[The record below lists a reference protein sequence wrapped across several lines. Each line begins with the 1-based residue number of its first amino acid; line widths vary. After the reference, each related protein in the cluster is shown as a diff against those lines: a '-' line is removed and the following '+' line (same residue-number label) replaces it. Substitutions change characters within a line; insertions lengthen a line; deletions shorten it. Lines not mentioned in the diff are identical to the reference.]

1 MATHTTAA
9 DGNGRHR
16 RYTQKF
22 GRYIMSKL
30 IKYPATGL
38 LILTILMLPLGS
50 AALAQEY
57 IESEDASGGAM
68 IYDTVIVRPISAL
81 ATLASTAVYV
91 LGLPFSA
98 LGGNTDE
105 ASEKLVKEP
114 FEYTFQRPLGEF

>member
-1 MATHTTAA
+1 
-9 DGNGRHR
+9 
-16 RYTQKF
+16 
-22 GRYIMSKL
+22 MSKL
-30 IKYPATGL
+30 IKFPATGL

-105 ASEKLVKEP
+105 ATEKLVKEP